1 MHAHKCN
8 NASHLSTS
16 VWTNPFNGTYRYKQ
30 TSLSQ
35 SHDEHVYIQEDSLK
49 LSCSRKK
56 IWNIFCCCQHPE
68 FFFLS
73 QCNFS
78 WHFQLCN
85 RAANNFMRLQNCMF
99 YEADKSLAVLANV
112 CMYVQVNA
120 LKMMCCNILKVGQIC
135 SVFSVIITVMYYVAW
150 NMHFSKTE
158 RTSQ

>member
-1 MHAHKCN
+1 MACMRTNVTTQVIFLPVSEQTPSMEHIGINRHHYHSLMTNTLTFKKT
-8 NASHLSTS
+8 ASNCP
-16 VWTNPFNGTYRYKQ
+16 VPG
-30 TSLSQ
+30 
-35 SHDEHVYIQEDSLK
+35 
-49 LSCSRKK
+49 KK
-56 IWNIFCCCQHPE
+56 SEIFFVAVNTQN

-135 SVFSVIITVMYYVAW
+135 SVFSVIITVMYYVA
-150 NMHFSKTE
+150 
-158 RTSQ
+158 